1 MNCPQSKVTEKR
13 YCLLVVCNRI
23 YRIILFNHF
32 NIGISRNTK
41 VLTTVN
47 HQERAA
53 GGKLV
58 ATLADLSGC

>member
-13 YCLLVVCNRI
+13 YSLLVVRNRI
-23 YRIILFNHF
+23 YRMILFNHL

-41 VLTTVN
+41 VLATKN
-47 HQERAA
+47 HQKRTC
-53 GGKLV
+53 GGKLI

>member
-13 YCLLVVCNRI
+13 YSLLVVCNRI
-23 YRIILFNHF
+23 YGTILFNHL
-32 NIGISRNTK
+32 NIGTSRNTK
-41 VLTTVN
+41 VLATIN
-47 HQERAA
+47 HQKRAA